1 MKQNT
6 QQSGR
11 AIHAKR
17 HKILSFK
24 IKDVK
29 IAGIDKTPQK
39 PQMKTR
45 NKCEDS
51 TQCDQDESSFY
62 SSNLINSTQPGE
74 HNL

>member
-11 AIHAKR
+11 AIRAKR

-29 IAGIDKTPQK
+29 IAGAQKKHRKSHKWRHETSAKTPLNVIK
-39 PQMKTR
+39 MRAHFTHP
-45 NKCEDS
+45 
-51 TQCDQDESSFY
+51 
-62 SSNLINSTQPGE
+62 I
-74 HNL
+74 